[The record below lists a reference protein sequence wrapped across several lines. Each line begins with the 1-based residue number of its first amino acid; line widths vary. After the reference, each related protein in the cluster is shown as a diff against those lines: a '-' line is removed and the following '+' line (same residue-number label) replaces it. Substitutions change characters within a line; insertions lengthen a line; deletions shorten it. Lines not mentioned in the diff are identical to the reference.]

1 MSEEIILD
9 AEERMEN
16 SIAHLKENL
25 NGIRTGR
32 ANPGL
37 VDSLTVTV
45 ASYGGADSPLKSLA
59 SVSVP
64 EPSQILIR
72 PFDPGTLKDIEKAI
86 INSNL
91 GYAPN
96 NDGRVI
102 RLNIPALS
110 TEVRKSMCSRIK
122 EFCESCKIAMRN
134 VRRDANKA
142 LDQMEKD
149 KSVSED
155 ERDSAKEDIQKSL
168 KKLEEKADELAK
180 AREKDVME

>member
-1 MSEEIILD
+1 
-9 AEERMEN
+9 MEKGI
-16 SIAHLKENL
+16 SHLKDNL

-37 VDSLTVTV
+37 VDSLTVAV
-45 ASYGGADSPLKSLA
+45 ASYGGAESPLKSLA

-72 PFDPGTLKDIEKAI
+72 PFDPGTIKDIERAI

-91 GYAPN
+91 GYSPN

-102 RLNIPALS
+102 RLNIPPLS
-110 TEVRKSMCSRIK
+110 TEVRKSMCTRIK
-122 EFCESCKIAMRN
+122 EFCEACKISMRN

-142 LDQMEKD
+142 LDQLEKD
-149 KSVSED
+149 KAISED

-168 KKLEEKADELAK
+168 KKYEEKADQLGK
-180 AREKDVME
+180 SREKDVME

>member
-1 MSEEIILD
+1 MSDEIILD
-9 AEERMEN
+9 CDDRMEKA
-16 SIAHLKENL
+16 IAHLKENL

-37 VDSLTVTV
+37 VDSLNVAV
-45 ASYGGADSPLKSLA
+45 ASYGGAESPLKSLA
-59 SVSVP
+59 SVSCP

-72 PFDPGTLKDIEKAI
+72 PFDPGTIKDIEKAI
-86 INSNL
+86 VNSSL

-110 TEVRKSMCSRIK
+110 TEVRKKMVTRIK
-122 EFCESCKIAMRN
+122 EFCETCKVSMRN
-134 VRRDANKA
+134 VRRDGNKS
-142 LDQMEKD
+142 LDQLEKD
-149 KSVSED
+149 KAISED

-168 KKLEEKADELAK
+168 KKFEDKADELGK
-180 AREKDVME
+180 NREKDVME